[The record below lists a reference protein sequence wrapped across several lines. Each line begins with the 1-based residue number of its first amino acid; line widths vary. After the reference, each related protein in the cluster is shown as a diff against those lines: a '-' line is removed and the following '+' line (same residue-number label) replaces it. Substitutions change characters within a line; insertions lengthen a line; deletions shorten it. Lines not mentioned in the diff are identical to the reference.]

1 MIKRVAILGAGLL
14 GGSVAISAK
23 KNFPNVEVALWA
35 RNPDVAQNARE
46 MGITLASS
54 EFSEAVRG
62 ADLVILATPVGTMSG
77 LVKELLG
84 LRGDEEFLITDVGS
98 VKRLTHE
105 QIEPLLDGTRVSYVG
120 SHPMA
125 GSEKK
130 GFSAAHGDLLN
141 GAACILTSADM
152 AGNVSSLNLLEH
164 FWTGLGCRIRKLSPE
179 DHDYAVARISH
190 FPHAMASMVAM
201 VGLSFD
207 DIGELAGGGLR
218 DTTRVAAGDP
228 ELWTEIMLENR
239 DALQRSL
246 TESIAELDKFQEI
259 LKTNNEVE
267 MLAYLTEAKRRRDLI

>member
-14 GGSVAISAK
+14 GGSVALSAK
-23 KNFPNVEVALWA
+23 KNFPNTDVALWA
-35 RNPDVAQNARE
+35 RNPDVAEDALAL
-46 MGITLASS
+46 GILLASTDFAEVVS
-54 EFSEAVRG
+54 G
-62 ADLVILATPVGTMSG
+62 ADLVILATPVGAMSD
-77 LVKELLG
+77 LVRELIN

-98 VKRLTHE
+98 VKRLTHQ
-105 QIEPLLDGTRVSYVG
+105 QIEPYLVGKKMSYIG

-130 GFSAAHGDLLN
+130 GLSAASGDLLN
-141 GAACILTSADM
+141 GAACFLTTEDM
-152 AGNVSSLNLLEH
+152 GGNTAGLDLLEY
-164 FWTGLGCRIRKLSPE
+164 FWTKLGCRIKKLSPE

-190 FPHAMASMVAM
+190 FPHAMASIVAM

-246 TESIAELDKFQEI
+246 TESIAELARFQEI
-259 LKTNNEVE
+259 LRTNNEVE
-267 MLAYLTEAKRRRDLI
+267 MLDYLTEAKRRRDLI

>member
-14 GGSVAISAK
+14 GGSVAISVQEK
-23 KNFPNVEVALWA
+23 LPDVEVALWA
-35 RNPDVAQNARE
+35 RNPDVAEEARR
-46 MGITLASS
+46 MGISLASS
-54 EFSEAVRG
+54 DLAAVVRA
-62 ADLVILATPVGTMSG
+62 ADLVILSTPVGAMAG
-77 LVKELLG
+77 LVEQLLEIR
-84 LRGDEEFLITDVGS
+84 RGEEFLITDVGS
-98 VKRLTHE
+98 VKRLTHD
-105 QIEPLLDGTRVSYVG
+105 QIEPLLEDTKVSYVG

-141 GAACILTSADM
+141 GAACILTSENEGAE
-152 AGNVSSLNLLEH
+152 GLETLEQ
-164 FWTGLGCRIRKLSPE
+164 FWTTLGCRIRKLTPE

-201 VGLSFD
+201 VGLSFE

-218 DTTRVAAGDP
+218 DTTRVASGDP

-246 TESIAELDKFQEI
+246 AESITELTKVQEM
-259 LKTNNEVE
+259 LRTNNEPE